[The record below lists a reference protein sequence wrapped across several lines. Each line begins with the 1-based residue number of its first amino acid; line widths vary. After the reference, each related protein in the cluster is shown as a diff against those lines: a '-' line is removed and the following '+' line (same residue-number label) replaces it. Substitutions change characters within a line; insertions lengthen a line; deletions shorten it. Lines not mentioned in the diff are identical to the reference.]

1 MEMRNPQPTSVYV
14 SSQVLARGSLA
25 LHGQSTVPLAAQLA
39 QYKGTF
45 NVSLPVNAISP
56 SATILVYSVFHQG
69 RVAADSTDV
78 KVSKCFGNNVK
89 LCFSEKMV
97 LPGSAVCLQVKAAP
111 GSLCSVR
118 PVYQSVLLMR
128 PEAELSRASV
138 YSMFSYPKEYLYIIR
153 HSYNDPCDGHRHCRR
168 SPEASA
174 SRGTSSSPYRMTET
188 PTTPSTTTTP
198 PFMHEYYHTYSYAVS
213 LPDLYE
219 LLKVKSLPNPQLV
232 S

>member
-1 MEMRNPQPTSVYV
+1 TF
-14 SSQVLARGSLA
+14 LSLLDLL
-25 LHGQSTVPLAAQLA
+25 LHAA

-118 PVYQSVLLMR
+118 TVDQSVLLMR

-138 YSMFSYPKEYLYIIR
+138 S
-153 HSYNDPCDGHRHCRR
+153 HSNAG
-168 SPEASA
+168 EA
-174 SRGTSSSPYRMTET
+174 
-188 PTTPSTTTTP
+188 
-198 PFMHEYYHTYSYAVS
+198 
-213 LPDLYE
+213 E
-219 LLKVKSLPNPQLV
+219 LHQR
-232 S
+232 